1 MEEGKLKVM
10 LVRPMRKPVMI
21 EIDDSLEAMQKVVG
35 GPIEEY
41 APFDDDVSIIC
52 NEEGLLLGLPLNRAT
67 EFDELGLVRNAV
79 AGDFFLC
86 NAPAWSEKFLSLT
99 KEQEIKYMEVFFK
112 SSAGIHAEK
121 IIRAPKVYER

>member
-1 MEEGKLKVM
+1 MRFRLGEIKMEEGKLKVM

-52 NEEGLLLGLPLNRAT
+52 NEEG
-67 EFDELGLVRNAV
+67 
-79 AGDFFLC
+79 
-86 NAPAWSEKFLSLT
+86 SL
-99 KEQEIKYMEVFFK
+99 
-112 SSAGIHAEK
+112 
-121 IIRAPKVYER
+121 